1 MRGREPTTIP
11 FSTEAMKSNLLR
23 LQNEWATV
31 QASHHRDAVYGY
43 VTGVFELVTWWNQ
56 ERKAVNRARRRCS
69 REGTTC
75 SGSRNHS
82 PL

>member
-43 VTGVFELVTWWNQ
+43 LTGVFELCGGTKN
-56 ERKAVNRARRRCS
+56 ARRSTGLAGRCS
-69 REGTTC
+69 CEGTTC